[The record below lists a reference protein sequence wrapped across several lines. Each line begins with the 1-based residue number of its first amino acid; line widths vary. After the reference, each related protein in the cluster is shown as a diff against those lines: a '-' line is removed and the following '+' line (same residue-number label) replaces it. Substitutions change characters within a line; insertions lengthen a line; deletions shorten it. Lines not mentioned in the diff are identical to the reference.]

1 MEEDFIGL
9 LPAQIRYNRDLKP
22 NEKVLYSELLIKS
35 YPLEYCEIN
44 NMDLATAFHVTRQS
58 VSGWLSDLVRAGYIE
73 IKVKIA
79 DPKLGR
85 VERKIYPL
93 ISSETRQA
101 LSKLYAEE

>member
-9 LPAQIRYNRDLKP
+9 LPAQILYNRDLKP

-35 YPLEYCEIN
+35 YPLGYCEIN

-58 VSGWLSDLVRAGYIE
+58 VSGLLSDLVRAGYIE

-85 VERKIYPL
+85 VERNI
-93 ISSETRQA
+93 
-101 LSKLYAEE
+101 

>member
-1 MEEDFIGL
+1 MEEEFIAL

-35 YPLEYCEIN
+35 YPLGYCEIN

-73 IKVKIA
+73 IKLKISA
-79 DPKLGR
+79 PRLGR